1 MAQTM
6 AGCTVAGFSQALGS
20 PAPTPGGGG
29 ASAVVA
35 GIGVALGQMVASLT
49 QGKERYAD
57 VQGRIGEIAPR
68 LEELRLELLSLADAD
83 AEAFAPLA
91 RAYRLPRGTEEERRR
106 KAEEMEVALAGAC
119 VPPIAIME
127 RTCEAITL
135 VDEVSR
141 IGSTLALSDAGAGA
155 AVLSAALRA
164 ASLNVFVNAGSMR
177 DRESAEE
184 LVSRAQS
191 LLDDGCAQADE
202 VFRRVEEMVR

>member
-6 AGCTVAGFSQALGS
+6 AGRTVAGFSQALGS
-20 PAPTPGGGG
+20 SAPTPGGGG

-57 VQGRIGEIAPR
+57 AQERIGEIAPR
-68 LEELRLELLSLADAD
+68 LEGLRLELLSLADAD
-83 AEAFAPLA
+83 AEAFEPLA
-91 RAYRLPRGTEEERRR
+91 RAYRLPKGTEEERRR
-106 KAEEMEVALAGAC
+106 KAEAMEAALGGAC
-119 VPPIAIME
+119 VPPIKIME
-127 RTCEAITL
+127 RTCEAIVL

-177 DRESAEE
+177 DRDRAGE

-191 LLDDGCAQADE
+191 LLDDGCARADE